1 MKVEEE
7 PRKVGG
13 IYVHIPFCHQACSYC
28 DFNFSVQKKYIPN
41 FIHSILHE
49 IELRKFFFQQKESI
63 QTLYF
68 GGGTP
73 SILKTKDLETIFQKI
88 LDSFPNMDLKE
99 VTIEANPE
107 DISKEKLSFWKE
119 LGINRIS
126 LGVQSIHSEELK
138 FMKRNHTVEQIF
150 KALEL
155 IQNSDISNYSVDVIY
170 GIPNGNL
177 NNLEQTFNKLIEF
190 HPTHFSCYAL
200 TIEPKT
206 LLDYQLKKNHFSIHE
221 ENYLIEYEFIVE
233 LLKSKEFI
241 RYELS
246 NFAKQGFE
254 SKHNSSYWKHE
265 PYLGLGPSA
274 HSFYDKTRSSNI
286 ANLHIYEEK
295 IQMNEIPIDLK
306 EELQE
311 NQLELERLMFEIR
324 QNKGL
329 EKVNCELFEKWG
341 REGLVQLVEGKFFFT
356 NKGLMLSDSLILQL
370 IE

>member
-7 PRKVGG
+7 PRKIGG

-28 DFNFSVQKKYIPN
+28 DFYFSVQKKYIPN

-49 IELRKFFFQQKESI
+49 IELRKYFFQEKESI

-73 SILKTKDLETIFQKI
+73 SILENKDLEIIFQKI
-88 LDSFPNMDLKE
+88 LEYFPNMDLKE

-107 DISKEKLSFWKE
+107 DITKEKLSFWKK

-126 LGVQSIHSEELK
+126 LGVQSIHEEELK
-138 FMKRNHTVEQIF
+138 FMRRNHTVEQIF
-150 KALEL
+150 KALES
-155 IQNSDISNYSVDVIY
+155 IQNSEISNYTVDVIY

-177 NNLEQTFNKLIEF
+177 NKLEQTLNKLIQF
-190 HPTHFSCYAL
+190 QPTHFSCYAL

-206 LLDYQLKKNHFSIHE
+206 LLDYQLKKNQFTIHE
-221 ENYLIEYEFIVE
+221 ESYLMEYEFIVDF
-233 LLKSKEFI
+233 LKSNGYL

-246 NFAKQGFE
+246 NFAKYGFE
-254 SKHNSSYWKHE
+254 SKHNSSYWRHN

-274 HSFYDKTRSSNI
+274 HSFYGKTRSANI
-286 ANLHIYEEK
+286 SNLHIYNEK
-295 IQMNEIPIDLK
+295 IQKNEIPLEMI
-306 EELQE
+306 EELE
-311 NQLELERLMFEIR
+311 DKQLAIEELMFQIR
-324 QNKGL
+324 QNKGIKNMNHEWFEEWEIEGWIYL
-329 EKVNCELFEKWG
+329 EGNKI
-341 REGLVQLVEGKFFFT
+341 FFT

-370 IE
+370 I